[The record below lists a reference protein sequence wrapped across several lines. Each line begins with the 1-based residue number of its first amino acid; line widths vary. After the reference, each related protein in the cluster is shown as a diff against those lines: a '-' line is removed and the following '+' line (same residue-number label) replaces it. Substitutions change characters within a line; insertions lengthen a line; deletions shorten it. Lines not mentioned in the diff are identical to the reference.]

1 MTQPEPNL
9 LAKTAYAAFESSMN
23 ATTYAVGRWEDLPP
37 AYRDGYEAMCQEAVR
52 LQNGEAPSA

>member
-9 LAKTAYAAFESSMN
+9 LAKTAYEAYAAHMN
-23 ATTYAVGRWEDLPP
+23 ATPYAVGRWEDLPSD
-37 AYRDGYEAMCQEAVR
+37 YRDGYEVMCQEAVR